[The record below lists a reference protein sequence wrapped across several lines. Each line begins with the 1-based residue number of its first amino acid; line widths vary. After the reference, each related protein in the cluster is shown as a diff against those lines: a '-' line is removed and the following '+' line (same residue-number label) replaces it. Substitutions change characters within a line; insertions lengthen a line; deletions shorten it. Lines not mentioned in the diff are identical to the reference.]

1 MTSQTASKARTR
13 RDVTRRAFLG
23 AAACGTV
30 GTVAALSRG
39 QDQSQNKAQI
49 AITFDLEMSRH
60 YPKRGMTEWDYQKGN
75 LDEPTKQY
83 SVEAARIA
91 KERDGLIHFF
101 CVGRVLEH
109 ASVDWL
115 KEIADAGQP
124 IGNHTYD
131 HVNVL
136 ATTPEATQFRF
147 KRSPWLVA
155 DQTPAQIIAENIRT
169 TTIALQ
175 QRAGIAP
182 NGFRTPGGFSNGLND
197 RPDVQQ
203 LLLDAGFTWASCK
216 YPRHISGES
225 MQEPGPEVYA
235 DIIRAQSDAQPFV
248 YPSGLI
254 EIPMSPI
261 SDVGAFRTKFWKLDY
276 FLKSVRLAVEWAI
289 ENRSVFDFLCHPSCM
304 VVEDPDFKTVKL
316 ICDLV
321 KAAGDKAEIVG
332 LDEIARGVSA

>member
-1 MTSQTASKARTR
+1 MTPPATR
-13 RDVTRRAFLG
+13 SDVTRRAFLG
-23 AAACGTV
+23 AAATGTI
-30 GTVAALSRG
+30 GTVAALSQG
-39 QDQSQNKAQI
+39 QDQPQKKAQI

-83 SVEAARIA
+83 SVNAARIA
-91 KERDGLIHFF
+91 KEQGGLIHFF

-115 KEIADAGQP
+115 IEIAQADHP

-136 ATTPEATQFRF
+136 ATTPQATQFRF
-147 KRSPWLVA
+147 ERAPWLVA
-155 DQTPAQIIAENIRT
+155 DRTAVEIIAQNIRT
-169 TTIALQ
+169 TTVALQ
-175 QRAGIAP
+175 QRAGISA

-216 YPRHISGES
+216 YPRHLSGEE
-225 MQEPGPEVYA
+225 MQEPSPEVYA
-235 DIIRAQSDAQPFV
+235 DIVRAQADAQPFV

-261 SDVGAFRTKFWKLDY
+261 SDVGAFRTKYWKLDY
-276 FLKSVRLAVEWAI
+276 FLKAVRLAVEWAI
-289 ENRSVFDFLCHPSCM
+289 ETRSVFDFLCHPSCM
-304 VVEDPDFKTVKL
+304 VVEDPEFKTVKL

-321 KAAGDKAEIVG
+321 KAAGDQAEIVG
-332 LDEIARGVSA
+332 LDRIAQDVKA